1 VKSVG
6 KQGAGVVLGTVA
18 ILLSIV
24 GSLAFAAETTQSEYK
39 EAVEPICKA
48 NASANKRILAGVR
61 EDVQEGRLQQ
71 AASKFRR
78 AGTALNTTYKE
89 LRTVPQ
95 PEEDAERLTKWL
107 SYVKGEV
114 DLLGRIAKALADDN
128 ANKARRLV
136 VKLTVNANLANS
148 QIVVFDLNHCLFKPG
163 QYT

>member
-1 VKSVG
+1 MG
-6 KQGAGVVLGTVA
+6 KQGAGVVLGAVV

-39 EAVEPICKA
+39 EAVEPICKK
-48 NASANKRILAGVR
+48 NATANKRILAGVR
-61 EDVQEGRLQQ
+61 DDVQDGRLQK
-71 AASKFRR
+71 AAGKFRR
-78 AGTALNTTYKE
+78 AGSALDTTYKE
-89 LRTVPQ
+89 LLAVPQ
-95 PEEDAERLTKWL
+95 PEEDAQRLTKWL

-114 DLLGRIAKALADDN
+114 DLLKRIAKALADDN

-136 VKLTVNANLANS
+136 VRLTIDANLANS